1 MRYFHPAKKNE
12 LQIDIDGRRALT
24 HFYYAIAILKTAKH
38 VTVKGFKVW
47 NSKTKNHYHASV
59 TLVRNL
65 PAMERL
71 VLQMALGD
79 DPLRGLLGWGRV
91 RNNDPHPILFIET
104 FPHKVNGQTVHGP
117 FCNCENSDKLP
128 RCKHLRQLQTSN
140 AEFLPRN
147 WQNQ

>member
-12 LQIDIDGRRALT
+12 LQIDLDGRRALT

-71 VLQMALGD
+71 VLQMSLGD

-91 RNNDPHPILFIET
+91 RNNDPHPILFIEST
-104 FPHKVNGQTVHGP
+104 P
-117 FCNCENSDKLP
+117 FLNAFDLLGCDCEYSDKLP
-128 RCKHLRQLQTSN
+128 RCKHLRKLQTSN